1 MKKTKRIIS
10 ILLMAIIMFAILGV
24 NVSVQAVTLGN
35 MSAKI
40 SSFKSKGTVD
50 TESIDTGA
58 ITTEFAS
65 LAKILVTIGA
75 GVLVIIITYMGIKY
89 FISSPEE
96 QAKLKG
102 QLIGIVA
109 SAVVIFGA
117 FSIWELAINIF
128 KDI

>member
-10 ILLMAIIMFAILGV
+10 ILLMAIIMFAILSV
-24 NVSVQAVTLGN
+24 NVSVQAVTLGE
-35 MSAKI
+35 MSTKI

>member
-10 ILLMAIIMFAILGV
+10 ILLMVIIMFAILSV
-24 NVSVQAVTLGN
+24 NVSVQAVTLGD
-35 MSAKI
+35 MSTKI